1 MQGCGTMEKKCSGSP
16 YDLYCL
22 NTAATLSILF
32 FLTVHQ
38 NIISLQNIDF
48 WQIVILIPEDRIW
61 EICCSWGLV
70 IQISLDRIIHCQI
83 CRLNNIITV
92 WWEFIFRGCLHD
104 AILNSVRSDFT
115 SGVLF
120 FLQVVYMGPA
130 WYSVSTDLIWTCLLD
145 WTEYSDPAWLHWI
158 PLNNNNNNNNT
169 VQVHVQCNVHDR
181 AEIQILSSFHSLTC
195 QIAPC
200 TLATLSY
207 MYIPHNNPISLYLP
221 NLSQNNKIII

>member
-120 FLQVVYMGPA
+120 FLQVVYMSPA
-130 WYSVSTDLIWTCLLD
+130 WDSVRTS
-145 WTEYSDPAWLHWI
+145 H
-158 PLNNNNNNNNT
+158 
-169 VQVHVQCNVHDR
+169 R
-181 AEIQILSSFHSLTC
+181 
-195 QIAPC
+195 
-200 TLATLSY
+200 
-207 MYIPHNNPISLYLP
+207 P
-221 NLSQNNKIII
+221 NLSLLARLNWIFRSCLTTLNSIELTAAMVP